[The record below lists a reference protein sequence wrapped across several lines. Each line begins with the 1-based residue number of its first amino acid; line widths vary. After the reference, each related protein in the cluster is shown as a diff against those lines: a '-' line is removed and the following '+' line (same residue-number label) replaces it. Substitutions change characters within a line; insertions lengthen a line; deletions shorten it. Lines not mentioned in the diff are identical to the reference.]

1 VSDQSSD
8 PLVKGLRDQIDEAD
22 AAILE
27 ALNRRVSVVQQLH
40 RHKVEQGYDLVDAAR
55 EDSIV
60 RRLQDANRGPLSPGE
75 VDALV
80 RFLLDVTRGA
90 STRLR
95 QA

>member
-1 VSDQSSD
+1 MTDQSSD
-8 PLVKGLRDQIDEAD
+8 PLVAQLREQIDAAD
-22 AAILE
+22 LAILE
-27 ALNRRVSVVQQLH
+27 ALNRRISVVQQLH